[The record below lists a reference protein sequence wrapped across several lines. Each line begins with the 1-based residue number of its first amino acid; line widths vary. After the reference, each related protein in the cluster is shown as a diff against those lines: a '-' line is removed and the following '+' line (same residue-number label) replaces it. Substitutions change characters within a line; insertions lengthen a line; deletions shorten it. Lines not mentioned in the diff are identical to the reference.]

1 METLE
6 VPTLPPI
13 TAMWSRLSTG
23 NLRQSLPSDLVAV
36 SPPSLVF
43 PRSSFH
49 RQTRGCLSSFFSCR
63 PVAGS
68 CSSSSHPSSPS
79 IYSTLFIPPP
89 YRNPTGYLT
98 RPFVNTRYL
107 HCLPLAGAGGR
118 VWEGQPSKFVYELV
132 FCLSTISG
140 HHTPD
145 HIDLSLDLSRVL
157 SLLYSYWCHYFAC
170 KSQTQA
176 NNSLSVCPRHQSRTT
191 MPSILARQPST
202 SSHDE
207 GSLTIGSV
215 ALSSESVWTP
225 VDLALMQHGHRRRST
240 VKSSTALSTESGT
253 SLSINTGKPNRPVV
267 LVNPYGATDYDI
279 CVLATFEDSP
289 PDELC
294 KLLQHFII
302 PVAPNC
308 GHPTVGGDT
317 AIVFDPPLH
326 YQSPHQWL
334 IAFRYTPKTPLVSYS
349 QARVAGR
356 TPSITPE
363 SMEWLENEE
372 IARRNSLEHMVAQDP
387 NLGEVLRAEAQVKI
401 VIMWPLC
408 SELTVCFSCRPPRR
422 NDVRNFSGLSTHW
435 PPRLRR

>member
-1 METLE
+1 
-6 VPTLPPI
+6 
-13 TAMWSRLSTG
+13 
-23 NLRQSLPSDLVAV
+23 
-36 SPPSLVF
+36 
-43 PRSSFH
+43 
-49 RQTRGCLSSFFSCR
+49 
-63 PVAGS
+63 
-68 CSSSSHPSSPS
+68 
-79 IYSTLFIPPP
+79 
-89 YRNPTGYLT
+89 
-98 RPFVNTRYL
+98 
-107 HCLPLAGAGGR
+107 
-118 VWEGQPSKFVYELV
+118 
-132 FCLSTISG
+132 
-140 HHTPD
+140 
-145 HIDLSLDLSRVL
+145 
-157 SLLYSYWCHYFAC
+157 
-170 KSQTQA
+170 
-176 NNSLSVCPRHQSRTT
+176 

-240 VKSSTALSTESGT
+240 VKYSTALSTKSVT

-334 IAFRYTPKTPLVSYS
+334 LAFRYTPKTPLVSYS

-387 NLGEVLRAEAQVKI
+387 NLGEVLRAEAQAAKAERREKFLRSLNSLASTSQKNFARSGFGKSPRNSVAQAQSTVNISNASRSSQLGI
-401 VIMWPLC
+401 VQSSPSIY
-408 SELTVCFSCRPPRR
+408 SETACRI
-422 NDVRNFSGLSTHW
+422 GLSTQACAHHESNEQADEDPGLVHDSDVGATFALRILRLYLDSAALY
-435 PPRLRR
+435 PPAYDAQGHHSIRLYKTDTSQGLRAGTV